1 MLTWMDW
8 LKTPMAAPETA
19 TLRFMRVSVLS
30 LCLALIV
37 SIAAIAPLKTAIGI
51 GAAGLAGGLL
61 VALVLFVPAYVVLKN
76 RADNA
81 YLDACCA
88 AHEDGLPEQGE

>member
-8 LKTPMAAPETA
+8 LKTPMAAPEKA

-30 LCLALIV
+30 LCLTLIV
-37 SIAAIAPLKTAIGI
+37 SIAAIAPLRATIGI
-51 GAAGLAGGLL
+51 GAAGLAGGLV
-61 VALVLFVPAYVVLKN
+61 VALVLLVPAYVVLKN

-88 AHEDGLPEQGE
+88 AHDDDLADQSE

>member
-19 TLRFMRVSVLS
+19 TLKVMRASVLS

-37 SIAAIAPLKTAIGI
+37 SIAAIAPLEAAIGI

-61 VALVLFVPAYVVLKN
+61 MALALLVPAYVVFKN

-81 YLDACCA
+81 YLEACCA
-88 AHEDGLPEQGE
+88 AHDDDRAD